1 MVAVLNENKQN
12 NLNQNLRENS
22 ALLTA
27 GFQLAAGVLIFFFI
41 GYWLDGKFNTT
52 PWLTVLLSMIGA
64 SASVYKFIRTALSV
78 SEKTDKINR

>member
-78 SEKTDKINR
+78 SENTDKIKK

>member
-1 MVAVLNENKQN
+1 MLNEKNQN
-12 NLNQNLRENS
+12 NLNQNLRENG

-52 PWLTVLLSMIGA
+52 PWLTVLFSMIGA
-64 SASVYKFIRTALSV
+64 GASVYKFIRTALSV
-78 SEKTDKINR
+78 SENTDKIKK